1 MVAWGFGNF
10 APPAR
15 HAWAKATPLK
25 PSIPKGTRDF
35 LPREVRRRQYIFA
48 IIRKHFRR
56 FGYQPIE
63 TPVMETLQTL
73 TGKYGDEGDKLLF
86 KVLSNGHFLRKVND
100 ADLAARNSDKV
111 VGQIS
116 KRGLRY
122 DLTVPFAR
130 YVVQHQ
136 NELAFPFKR
145 YAIMPVWRAD
155 RPQRGR
161 YQEFY
166 QCDADVVGSDSL
178 LYEAELTQLLDT
190 VFSELN
196 LKVVI
201 RLNNRKILAG
211 LAEIA
216 GMSDNMMDMTI
227 AIDKLDKI
235 GEEGVVKE
243 LKDKGADGGAIAV
256 ILKFLKTSE
265 LSEVAPLLANSEA
278 GSAGVAELEETFRLI
293 RSQPVTNK
301 LEFDVTLARGL
312 NYYTG
317 CIYEIA
323 VDTTASGQKDI
334 KMGSIAG
341 GGRYA
346 DLTGIFGMKNMPG
359 VGISFGAERIYDVLE
374 DLELFP
380 ADASEDLQYL
390 LVCLDDPALEHG
402 FDVVS
407 RLRARGVHAD
417 LYPSAAKLNKM
428 MKYADQ
434 RGVPKVVIIGS
445 QEVASG
451 EYSVKTM
458 ASGEQQKL
466 REEELI

>member
-1 MVAWGFGNF
+1 M
-10 APPAR
+10 
-15 HAWAKATPLK
+15 K
-25 PSIPKGTRDF
+25 PSLPKGTRDF
-35 LPREVRRRQYIFA
+35 LPAEVRRRDYIFSV
-48 IIRKHFRR
+48 IKKHFRR

-63 TPVMETLQTL
+63 TPAMENLETL
-73 TGKYGDEGDKLLF
+73 TGKYGEEGDKLLF
-86 KVLSNGHFLRKVND
+86 KVLNNGDYLQKAD
-100 ADLAARNSDKV
+100 AADLANKDSDKV
-111 VGQIS
+111 IAQIS

-130 YVVQHQ
+130 YVVMHQ

-155 RPQRGR
+155 RPQKGR

-178 LYEAELTQLLDT
+178 LYEAELTQLLDG
-190 VFSELN
+190 VFHELG
-196 LKVVI
+196 LKAVI

-216 GMSDNMMDMTI
+216 GMADNMMDMTI

-235 GEEGVVKE
+235 GWDKVAED
-243 LKDKGADGGAIAV
+243 LTNKGAAAGALKV
-256 ILKFLKTSE
+256 IKQFLDAKS
-265 LSEVAPLLANSEA
+265 LDSVAPLLA
-278 GSAGVAELEETFRLI
+278 GSDIGKQGIAELQEVFDLI
-293 RSQPVTNK
+293 TATSPLSRGEGPGERTNRI
-301 LEFDVTLARGL
+301 EFDVTLARGL

-317 CIYEIA
+317 AIWEVA
-323 VDTTASGQKDI
+323 VDTDAPGQEAI

-346 DLTGIFGMKNMPG
+346 DLTSIFGMKDMPG

-374 DLELFP
+374 ELDAFP

-390 LVCLDDPALEHG
+390 LLCLDDEALAHG
-402 FDVVS
+402 FGLVS

-417 LYPSAAKLNKM
+417 LYPKAAKLNKM

-434 RGVPKVVIIGS
+434 RGAPKTIIIGS
-445 QEVASG
+445 REAESG

-458 ASGEQQKL
+458 ATGEQATL
-466 REEELI
+466 TEADL

>member
-1 MVAWGFGNF
+1 M
-10 APPAR
+10 
-15 HAWAKATPLK
+15 K

-35 LPREVRRRQYIFA
+35 LPAEVRRRDYIFDV
-48 IIRKHFRR
+48 IRKHFRR

-63 TPVMETLQTL
+63 TPVMENLSTL
-73 TGKYGDEGDKLLF
+73 TGKYGEEGDKLLF
-86 KVLSNGHFLRKVND
+86 KVLNNGDFLGKAN
-100 ADLAARNSDKV
+100 AEDLAAKDSGKV
-111 VGQIS
+111 LSSIS

-130 YVVQHQ
+130 YVVMHQ
-136 NELAFPFKR
+136 NDLAFPFKR

-155 RPQRGR
+155 RPQKGR

-178 LYEAELTQLLDT
+178 LNEAELTQLLDG
-190 VFSELN
+190 VFHELG
-196 LKVVI
+196 LKAVI

-216 GMSDNMMDMTI
+216 GMADNMMDMTI

-235 GEEGVVKE
+235 GWDKVAEE
-243 LKDKGADGGAIAV
+243 LTNRGAAAGALEV
-256 ILKFLKTSE
+256 IKSFLDANSLE
-265 LSEVAPLLANSEA
+265 SVAPLLATSEV
-278 GSAGVAELEETFRLI
+278 GKQGIAELQEVFDLVAA
-293 RSQPVTNK
+293 QPTNNK
-301 LEFDVTLARGL
+301 IEFDVTLARGL

-317 CIYEIA
+317 AIWEVA
-323 VDTTASGQKDI
+323 VDTEAPGQENI

-346 DLTGIFGMKNMPG
+346 DLTAIFGMKDMPG

-374 DLELFP
+374 ELDAFP

-390 LVCLDDPALEHG
+390 ILCLDEEILHHG
-402 FDVVS
+402 FGLVS

-417 LYPSAAKLNKM
+417 LYPKAAKMKKM

-445 QEVASG
+445 REAESG

-458 ASGEQQKL
+458 ASGEQETV
-466 REEELI
+466 REEEL

>member
-1 MVAWGFGNF
+1 M
-10 APPAR
+10 
-15 HAWAKATPLK
+15 K
-25 PSIPKGTRDF
+25 PSLPKGTRDF
-35 LPREVRRRQYIFA
+35 LPAEVRRRDYIFSV
-48 IIRKHFRR
+48 IKKHFRR

-63 TPVMETLQTL
+63 TPAMENLETL
-73 TGKYGDEGDKLLF
+73 TGKYGEEGDKLLF
-86 KVLSNGHFLRKVND
+86 KVLNNGDYLQKAD
-100 ADLAARNSDKV
+100 AADLANKDSDKV
-111 VGQIS
+111 IAQIS

-130 YVVQHQ
+130 YVVMHQ

-155 RPQRGR
+155 RPQKGR

-178 LYEAELTQLLDT
+178 LYEAELTQLLDG
-190 VFSELN
+190 VFHELG
-196 LKVVI
+196 LKAVI

-216 GMSDNMMDMTI
+216 GMADNMMDMTI

-235 GEEGVVKE
+235 GWDKVAGD
-243 LKDKGADGGAIAV
+243 LTNKGAAATALEV
-256 ILKFLKTSE
+256 IKQFLDANSLE
-265 LSEVAPLLANSEA
+265 SVAPLLADSEV
-278 GSAGVAELEETFRLI
+278 GKQGIAELQEVFDLVAA
-293 RSQPVTNK
+293 QPTNNK
-301 LEFDVTLARGL
+301 IEFDVTLARGL

-317 CIYEIA
+317 AIWEVA
-323 VDTTASGQKDI
+323 VDTDAPGQEAI

-346 DLTGIFGMKNMPG
+346 DLTSIFGMKDMPG

-374 DLELFP
+374 ELDAFP

-390 LVCLDDPALEHG
+390 LLCLDDEALAHG
-402 FDVVS
+402 FGLVS

-417 LYPSAAKLNKM
+417 LYPKAAKLNKM

-434 RGVPKVVIIGS
+434 RGAPKTIIIGS
-445 QEVASG
+445 REAESG

-458 ASGEQQKL
+458 ATGEQATL
-466 REEELI
+466 TEADL

>member
-1 MVAWGFGNF
+1 
-10 APPAR
+10 
-15 HAWAKATPLK
+15 
-25 PSIPKGTRDF
+25 
-35 LPREVRRRQYIFA
+35 VRRRNYIFD

-63 TPVMETLQTL
+63 TPVMENLSTL
-73 TGKYGDEGDKLLF
+73 TGKYGEEGDKLLF
-86 KVLSNGHFLRKVND
+86 KVLNNGDFLRKANEQ
-100 ADLAARNSDKV
+100 DLANRDSNKV
-111 VGQIS
+111 VSQIS

-130 YVVQHQ
+130 YVVMHQ
-136 NELAFPFKR
+136 NDLSFPFKR

-155 RPQRGR
+155 RPQKGR

-178 LYEAELTQLLDT
+178 LYEAELTQLLDG
-190 VFSELN
+190 VFAELG
-196 LKVVI
+196 LSVVI

-216 GMSDNMMDMTI
+216 GLGDRMMDMTI

-235 GEEGVVKE
+235 GADGVRKE
-243 LKDKGADGGAIAV
+243 LEERGADAGAV
-256 ILKFLKTSE
+256 DTVMQFLGVTDLEK
-265 LSEVAPLLANSEA
+265 VAPLLADSEI
-278 GSAGVAELEETFRLI
+278 GMQGIEELRMVFDTVR
-293 RSQPVTNK
+293 QHNVTNRV
-301 LEFDVTLARGL
+301 EFDVTLARGL

-317 CIYEIA
+317 CIYEVA
-323 VDTTASGQKDI
+323 VDTDVHTGV

-346 DLTGIFGMKNMPG
+346 DLTSIFGMKDTPG

-374 DLELFP
+374 EIDGFP
-380 ADASEDLQYL
+380 ADTAQDLDL
-390 LVCLDDPALEHG
+390 LVLCLDQDSLTHG
-402 FDVVS
+402 FGLVT
-407 RLRARGVHAD
+407 RLRRAGHHAD
-417 LYPSAAKLNKM
+417 LYPKTTKLQKM

-434 RGVPKVVIIGS
+434 RNAPRVLIIGS

-451 EYSVKTM
+451 EYSLKTM
-458 ASGEQQKL
+458 ATGEQEKVTEATL
-466 REEELI
+466 LELLK

>member
-1 MVAWGFGNF
+1 M
-10 APPAR
+10 
-15 HAWAKATPLK
+15 K

-35 LPREVRRRQYIFA
+35 LPAEVRRRDYIFS
-48 IIRKHFRR
+48 IIKKHFRR

-63 TPVMETLQTL
+63 TPVMENLATL
-73 TGKYGDEGDKLLF
+73 TGKYGEEGDKLLF
-86 KVLSNGHFLRKVND
+86 KVLNNGDYLKKANSE
-100 ADLAARNSDKV
+100 DLTAKNSDKV
-111 VGQIS
+111 IAQIS

-130 YVVQHQ
+130 YVVMHQ
-136 NELAFPFKR
+136 NDLAFPFKR

-155 RPQRGR
+155 RPQKGR

-178 LYEAELTQLLDT
+178 FYEAELTQLLDG
-190 VFSELN
+190 VFHELG
-196 LKVVI
+196 LKAVI

-216 GMSDNMMDMTI
+216 GMAENMMDMTI

-235 GEEGVVKE
+235 GW
-243 LKDKGADGGAIAV
+243 DKVAEDLTNRGANAGALQV
-256 ILKFLKTSE
+256 IKQFLDANS
-265 LSEVAPLLANSEA
+265 LDSVAPLLADSEI
-278 GSAGVAELEETFRLI
+278 GKQGIAELQEVFDLVAA
-293 RSQPVTNK
+293 QPTNNK
-301 LEFDVTLARGL
+301 VEFDVTLARGL

-317 CIYEIA
+317 AIWEVA
-323 VDTTASGQKDI
+323 VDTGAPGQENI

-346 DLTGIFGMKNMPG
+346 DLTSIFGMKDMPG
-359 VGISFGAERIYDVLE
+359 VGVSFGAERIYDVLE
-374 DLELFP
+374 ELDAFP

-390 LVCLDDPALEHG
+390 IVCLDKETLNHG
-402 FDVVS
+402 FGLVS

-417 LYPSAAKLNKM
+417 LYPKATKLQKM
-428 MKYADQ
+428 LKYADQ
-434 RGVPKVVIIGS
+434 RNAPKVVIIGS
-445 QEVASG
+445 REAESG

-458 ASGEQQKL
+458 GTGEQATMK
-466 REEELI
+466 EKEM

>member
-1 MVAWGFGNF
+1 M
-10 APPAR
+10 
-15 HAWAKATPLK
+15 K
-25 PSIPKGTRDF
+25 PTIPKGTRDF
-35 LPREVRRRQYIFA
+35 LPAEVRRRDYIFDV
-48 IIRKHFRR
+48 IRKHFRR

-63 TPVMETLQTL
+63 TPVMENLSTL
-73 TGKYGDEGDKLLF
+73 TGKYGEEGDKLLF
-86 KVLSNGHFLRKVND
+86 KVLNNGDFLGKAN
-100 ADLAARNSDKV
+100 AEYLAAKDSGKV
-111 VGQIS
+111 LSSIS

-130 YVVQHQ
+130 YVVMHQ
-136 NELAFPFKR
+136 NDLAFPFKR

-155 RPQRGR
+155 RPQKGR

-178 LYEAELTQLLDT
+178 LNEAELTQLLDG
-190 VFSELN
+190 VFHELG
-196 LKVVI
+196 LKAVI

-216 GMSDNMMDMTI
+216 GMADNMMDMTI
-227 AIDKLDKI
+227 TIDKLDKI
-235 GEEGVVKE
+235 GWDKVAEE
-243 LKDKGADGGAIAV
+243 LMNRGADAGAVAV
-256 ILKFLKTSE
+256 IKQFLDAKDLGS
-265 LSEVAPLLANSEA
+265 VAPLLANSEI
-278 GSAGVAELEETFRLI
+278 GKEGIAELQEVFDLVAA
-293 RSQPVTNK
+293 QPTSNK
-301 LEFDVTLARGL
+301 IEFDVTLARGL

-317 CIYEIA
+317 AIWEVA
-323 VDTTASGQKDI
+323 VDTDAPGQENI

-346 DLTGIFGMKNMPG
+346 DLTAIFGMKDMPG

-374 DLELFP
+374 ELGAFP

-390 LVCLDDPALEHG
+390 ILCLDEETLHHG
-402 FDVVS
+402 FGLVS

-417 LYPSAAKLNKM
+417 LYPKAAKMKKM

-445 QEVASG
+445 REAESG

-458 ASGEQQKL
+458 ARGEQETV
-466 REEELI
+466 REEEL

>member
-1 MVAWGFGNF
+1 M
-10 APPAR
+10 
-15 HAWAKATPLK
+15 K

-35 LPREVRRRQYIFA
+35 LPAEVRRRDYIFDV
-48 IIRKHFRR
+48 IRKHFRR

-63 TPVMETLQTL
+63 TPVMENLSTL
-73 TGKYGDEGDKLLF
+73 TGKYGEEGDKLLF
-86 KVLSNGHFLRKVND
+86 KVLNNGDFLGKAN
-100 ADLAARNSDKV
+100 AEDLAAKDSGKV
-111 VGQIS
+111 LSSIS

-130 YVVQHQ
+130 YVVMHQ
-136 NELAFPFKR
+136 NDLAFPFKR

-155 RPQRGR
+155 RPQKGR

-178 LYEAELTQLLDT
+178 LNEAELTQLLDG
-190 VFSELN
+190 VFHELG
-196 LKVVI
+196 LKAVI

-216 GMSDNMMDMTI
+216 GMADNMMDMTI

-235 GEEGVVKE
+235 GWDKVAEE
-243 LKDKGADGGAIAV
+243 LTNRGAAAGALEV
-256 ILKFLKTSE
+256 IKSFLDANSLE
-265 LSEVAPLLANSEA
+265 SVAPLLATSEV
-278 GSAGVAELEETFRLI
+278 GKQGIAELQEVFDLVA
-293 RSQPVTNK
+293 SQPTNNRI
-301 LEFDVTLARGL
+301 EFDVTLARGL

-317 CIYEIA
+317 AIWEVA
-323 VDTTASGQKDI
+323 VDTDAPGQENI

-346 DLTGIFGMKNMPG
+346 DLTAIFGMKDMPG

-374 DLELFP
+374 ELDAFP

-390 LVCLDDPALEHG
+390 ILCLDEETLHHG
-402 FDVVS
+402 FGLVS
-407 RLRARGVHAD
+407 RLRARGVHVD
-417 LYPSAAKLNKM
+417 LYPKAAKMKKM

-445 QEVASG
+445 REAESG

-458 ASGEQQKL
+458 ASGEQETM
-466 REEELI
+466 REEEL

>member
-1 MVAWGFGNF
+1 M
-10 APPAR
+10 
-15 HAWAKATPLK
+15 K

-35 LPREVRRRQYIFA
+35 LPAEVRRRDYIFSV
-48 IIRKHFRR
+48 IKKHFRR

-63 TPVMETLQTL
+63 TPVMENLTTL
-73 TGKYGDEGDKLLF
+73 TGKYGEEGDKLLF
-86 KVLSNGHFLRKVND
+86 KVLNNGDFLRKAD
-100 ADLAARNSDKV
+100 ANALAAKESDKV
-111 VGQIS
+111 LTSIS

-130 YVVQHQ
+130 YVVMHQ
-136 NELAFPFKR
+136 NDLAFPFKR

-155 RPQRGR
+155 RPQKGR

-178 LYEAELTQLLDT
+178 LYEAELTQLLDG
-190 VFSELN
+190 VFHELG
-196 LKVVI
+196 LKAVI

-216 GMSDNMMDMTI
+216 GMADNMMDMTI

-235 GEEGVVKE
+235 GW
-243 LKDKGADGGAIAV
+243 DKVAEDLTNRGAAAGALEV
-256 ILKFLKTSE
+256 IKQFLDAKS
-265 LSEVAPLLANSEA
+265 LDSVAPLLADSEIGKQGIAELQEVFDLVGVNSPL
-278 GSAGVAELEETFRLI
+278 SAGEGPGVRF
-293 RSQPVTNK
+293 NK
-301 LEFDVTLARGL
+301 IEFDVTLARGL

-317 CIYEIA
+317 AIWEVA
-323 VDTTASGQKDI
+323 VDTAAPGQENI

-346 DLTGIFGMKNMPG
+346 DLTSIFGMKDMPG
-359 VGISFGAERIYDVLE
+359 VGVSFGAERIYDVLE
-374 DLELFP
+374 ELDAFP

-390 LVCLDDPALEHG
+390 ILCLDKETLNHG
-402 FDVVS
+402 FGLVS

-417 LYPSAAKLNKM
+417 LYPKAAKLNKM

-445 QEVASG
+445 REAESG

-458 ASGEQQKL
+458 GTGEQEKMM
-466 REEELI
+466 EEDL